1 MSLGTSS
8 PAPSVPR
15 RIDRG
20 FSPEFELLLAC
31 CSVSEREFV
40 ESELKGLETGVDWRR
55 VLQLAEHHSVL
66 PLMYRALRNHL
77 HSLPPEVRA
86 ELQARY
92 EANARKNLKFT
103 AELFRI
109 LDCLEANGIPAIPY
123 KGPVLAETVYGDLAL
138 RDFSDLDVLVRPSDV
153 RRAKSAL
160 QRLGYTPSTDLSP
173 ATEGAYL
180 ATGYE
185 YIFDGSEGRNLLEIQ
200 WNIVPRFYAVDFSM
214 GHFFERASSATLA
227 GRAVRSLSPEDLLL
241 TLCVHAAKH
250 AWIRLRWL
258 RDIAGVLKSPQLNWG
273 VVEQRAHDLGIWR
286 MVGVSLVLAHGL
298 LEADLPEVLHKKL
311 EDDRAIESLCAAI
324 AQLLPTAEEFNAE
337 SPAYFRLMIRLR
349 ERASDKLCFL
359 FRLAVTPGVGEWNAA
374 RLPAAL
380 FPLYRVVRV
389 FRLLAKLTA
398 SGGEKR

>member
-8 PAPSVPR
+8 PAPSIPCK
-15 RIDRG
+15 IDCG

-31 CSVSEREFV
+31 CSVSGREFV
-40 ESELKGLETGVDWRR
+40 ESELRDLEAGVAWPR

-77 HSLPPEVRA
+77 HSLPLEVRA

-109 LDCLEANGIPAIPY
+109 LDCLEADGIPAIPY

-160 QRLGYTPSTDLSP
+160 QRLGYTPSTDLSS
-173 ATEGAYL
+173 ATERAYL

-185 YIFDGSEGRNLLEIQ
+185 YIFDGSAGRNLLEVQ

-214 GHFFERASSATLA
+214 DRLFERASPVTLA
-227 GRAVRSLSPEDLLL
+227 GRAVRHLSPEDLLL

-258 RDIAGVLKSPQLNWG
+258 RDIAGILKSPQLNWR
-273 VVEQRAHDLGIWR
+273 VVEQRARDLGIWR

-311 EDDRAIESLCAAI
+311 DDREVESLCAAI
-324 AQLLPTAEEFNAE
+324 AGLLPTAEEFNAE

-349 ERASDKLCFL
+349 ERPLDKLRFL
-359 FRLAVTPGVGEWNAA
+359 FRLALTPGPGEWNAVQF
-374 RLPAAL
+374 PAAL

-398 SGGEKR
+398 SGGKKQ

>member
-1 MSLGTSS
+1 MSLGSSS

-15 RIDRG
+15 KIDRG

-31 CSVSEREFV
+31 CSVSGREFA
-40 ESELKGLETGVDWRR
+40 ESDLSGLESGVDWRR
-55 VLQLAEHHSVL
+55 ALQLAEHHSVL
-66 PLMYRALRNHL
+66 PLVYRALRDHS
-77 HSLPPEVRA
+77 HSLPPEVLA
-86 ELQARY
+86 DLQVRY

-109 LDCLEANGIPAIPY
+109 LDCLEADGVPAIPY

-138 RDFSDLDVLVRPSDV
+138 RDFSDLDVLLHPSDV

-160 QRLGYTPSTDLSP
+160 ERLGYMPSTELSP
-173 ATEGAYL
+173 AIERLYI

-185 YIFDGSEGRNLLEIQ
+185 YTFDGPTGRNLLEIQ

-214 GHFFERASSATLA
+214 DHFFERALSATLA

-250 AWIRLRWL
+250 AWIRLCWL
-258 RDIAGVLKSPQLNWG
+258 RDFAGVLKSQQLNWE

-286 MVGVSLVLAHGL
+286 MVGVSLDLAHRL
-298 LEADLPEVLHKKL
+298 LDADLPDALRQKL
-311 EDDRAIESLCAAI
+311 EDDREIESLYAAI
-324 AQLLPTAEEFNAE
+324 AQFLPTAEEFNAE

-349 ERASDKLCFL
+349 ERPSDKLRFV
-359 FRLAVTPGVGEWNAA
+359 FRLVLTPGPGEWNAV

-389 FRLLAKLTA
+389 FRLLGKLTA
-398 SGGEKR
+398 NGGETR